1 MQKITQKQAEIYV
14 IDKLRSKRYFGAH
27 QILLENIPKGKP
39 SEDKKM
45 IIKAIKSLANKGFLL
60 MKKKHYGVHVSI
72 DPKKIDEIRGY
83 MKSLES

>member
-39 SEDKKM
+39 AEDKKM
-45 IIKAIKSLANKGFLL
+45 IIKAIRNLANKGFLL
-60 MKKKHYGVHVSI
+60 MKKKHYGVHVSL
-72 DPKKIDEIRGY
+72 DPRRVRETGKYLE
-83 MKSLES
+83 SLES